1 MRRGRLSDLSIDM
14 TKVSEKGQ
22 IVMPKEVR
30 DKLGLKTGSKLII
43 IATSDLMI
51 MQKAEL
57 VGERMRAWEIV
68 NRARS
73 LAEKLGLRK
82 LGL

>member
-1 MRRGRLSDLSIDM
+1 MSDLSIDM

-22 IVMPKEVR
+22 IVIPKEVR

-57 VGERMRAWEIV
+57 VGERMRAWDIV

-82 LGL
+82 IGL

>member
-1 MRRGRLSDLSIDM
+1 LSDLSIDM

-22 IVMPKEVR
+22 IVIPKEVR

>member
-1 MRRGRLSDLSIDM
+1 LSDISID
-14 TKVSEKGQ
+14 TTRVSEKGQ
-22 IVMPKEVR
+22 IVIPKEVR
-30 DKLGLKTGSKLII
+30 DKLGLKTGTKLII

-51 MQKAEL
+51 MQRAEL

>member
-1 MRRGRLSDLSIDM
+1 MVLSDISVDA
-14 TKVSEKGQ
+14 TRVSEKGQ
-22 IVMPKEVR
+22 IVIPKEVR
-30 DKLGLKTGSKLII
+30 DKLGLKAGSKLII

>member
-1 MRRGRLSDLSIDM
+1 MSDLSIDT

-22 IVMPKEVR
+22 IVIPKEVR
-30 DKLGLKTGSKLII
+30 DKLGLKAGSKLII

-68 NRARS
+68 NKARL

>member
-1 MRRGRLSDLSIDM
+1 LSDLSID
-14 TKVSEKGQ
+14 TTRVSEKGQ
-22 IVMPKEVR
+22 IVIPKEVR
-30 DKLGLKTGSKLII
+30 DKLGLKAGSKLII

-82 LGL
+82 LGI

>member
-1 MRRGRLSDLSIDM
+1 MPDLSIDT

-22 IVMPKEVR
+22 IVIPKEVR
-30 DKLGLKTGSKLII
+30 DKLGLKAGSKLII

>member
-1 MRRGRLSDLSIDM
+1 LSGLSIDM

-22 IVMPKEVR
+22 IVIPKEVR
-30 DKLGLKTGSKLII
+30 DKLGLKAGSKLII
-43 IATSDLMI
+43 IATSDIII

-82 LGL
+82 PSL

>member
-1 MRRGRLSDLSIDM
+1 MSDLSID
-14 TKVSEKGQ
+14 TTRVSEKGQ
-22 IVMPKEVR
+22 IVIPKEVR
-30 DKLGLKTGSKLII
+30 DKLGLKAGSKLII

-51 MQKAEL
+51 IQKAEL

-82 LGL
+82 ISL